1 MPAPL
6 PESRSSAAAAAR
18 EQLELA
24 WFGGVCTGDEAAFES
39 LFRAYAGPL
48 HAFAYSYVGS
58 QTVAQEIVQDLF
70 ARMWERRETL
80 EVPRSVY
87 AYLFSAT
94 RNRAIS
100 HLRSQRAEQAFLAR
114 ALQAEGT
121 RRLPS
126 SAPQEQ
132 DLEAQT
138 LEEALDRAVL
148 ELPPRC
154 REVFALIRGQQ
165 LSHAQVAEVLR
176 ISPKTVQIHM
186 GRALALLRQKLRPW
200 LQG

>member
-1 MPAPL
+1 V
-6 PESRSSAAAAAR
+6 R
-18 EQLELA
+18 
-24 WFGGVCTGDEAAFES
+24 TGDEAAFES

-48 HAFAYSYVGS
+48 YAFAYSYVGS
-58 QTVAQEIVQDLF
+58 QATAQEIVQDLF

-100 HLRSQRAEQAFLAR
+100 HLRNRRVEHAFLAR
-114 ALQAEGT
+114 ALQAE
-121 RRLPS
+121 RLGGAPS
-126 SAPQEQ
+126 GAPQEREL
-132 DLEAQT
+132 DAQA
-138 LEEALDRAVL
+138 LAEALDRAVR

-154 REVFALIRGQQ
+154 REVFALTRDKQ
-165 LSHAQVAEVLR
+165 LSYAQVAEVLH

-186 GRALALLRQKLRPW
+186 GRALALLRQKLGPW
-200 LQG
+200 LHR